1 MGVGHRGCLEG
12 HSRTLSGLNSGPQM
26 CEQIIP
32 QTPAT
37 MGGPMPVV
45 IPPHHDGLYFQ
56 IRTHRKPTLPWVT
69 YIITRKVTYSGTLKD
84 KVICIRTIGKMPW
97 KYFRTW
103 QGSTHF
109 RFQCIKLQT
118 HLKNCPLKREVIQVA
133 LFKTGNVRKCF
144 PGSSFRESEA
154 IAVLKGNSSTTSAG
168 SNTWHHPRGKEN
180 A

>member
-1 MGVGHRGCLEG
+1 MGVGHIGCLEG
-12 HSRTLSGLNSGPQM
+12 HSQTLSGLNSGPQM

-37 MGGPMPVV
+37 MGGLIPVV

-69 YIITRKVTYSGTLKD
+69 CIITRNVTYSGTLKD

-97 KYFRTW
+97 EYFRTW

-109 RFQCIKLQT
+109 RFHCIKLQT
-118 HLKNCPLKREVIQVA
+118 HLKNFEKRGHPSYPVQNRQCKEVFPRFIIQGVR
-133 LFKTGNVRKCF
+133 GNC
-144 PGSSFRESEA
+144 SSWREF
-154 IAVLKGNSSTTSAG
+154 IYRLGWQQHLTPST
-168 SNTWHHPRGKEN
+168 W
-180 A
+180 